1 MASSAFPQT
10 FPTNMRVGVIF
21 CLIGRPPMTMI
32 CHDSPYLSCSQPSR
46 SLNGYRP
53 SPTSAEPPFS
63 STFHNSSA
71 SPLVRQATR
80 NDTAGVNLNSGP
92 ADRRVN
98 SCPARYADC
107 KVVASSCHLWQ
118 VMAMKWQDLLT
129 LLDGAT

>member
-21 CLIGRPPMTMI
+21 CLIGRSPMNMI
-32 CHDSPYLSCSQPSR
+32 CHDSPYLSCSQPYR

-53 SPTSAEPPFS
+53 SSTSAEPPFS

-80 NDTAGVNLNSGP
+80 NDTAGGDLNNGP
-92 ADRRVN
+92 PDREGER
-98 SCPARYADC
+98 CPPRPGDC
-107 KVVASSCHLWQ
+107 KDVAS
-118 VMAMKWQDLLT
+118 KW
-129 LLDGAT
+129 